1 MAVNVLTASATL
13 SSGSNWVRAEASSFL
28 TSYGSKTDL
37 TATPATQA
45 VTFANAGNQVGIF
58 LMLGESSTN
67 GSTTLTISLQENTG
81 SWTTRTTNNF
91 TIDTSTDLDGT
102 SGRYF
107 ALTTYAVDTTA
118 GKWRYA
124 VSANV
129 NSRIAWHSS
138 SGPVY
143 IYAAVLD
150 VSTAKPSSG
159 DTVVLAQNTTLT
171 QDENANFSLI
181 VYGHGSTYT
190 TGGSGAKTLTLT
202 SAYPMLVSSTASFTI
217 GSSGSA
223 VAVANRFTLSLTDNT
238 ANGFLYQSPYAPS
251 SIGFKLNL
259 WGAEDSY
266 IAETIPTAASSG
278 QAVIATTRDL
288 SAIWSI
294 GDTVHL
300 YGKRNKATDATTYTI
315 SNITASSITLNT
327 NLNYNLYA
335 GSRVVNENRK
345 NNLGIWVLST
355 TTSYYR
361 FFGYF
366 PDCQMG
372 ECNVVGVYMENT
384 GIVNFAPSS
393 NATTTTIRSVLQ
405 KNTTIY
411 PPFIAHLRTGGYATP
426 PNLTLQNCHRIQIA
440 QGGYSQVQAFHFGAA
455 NGLTI
460 DNVTAKN
467 CHYDGWNCTAY
478 IDGTNVTINDAV
490 FCHADRSTFSYGT
503 NNILLLTNVINISI
517 SNSLFAD
524 AYASLIANGVSAFT
538 MTNTKLENATAYN
551 LYVYGSLNGTITG
564 GSIGGTDAAAI
575 VDLYARTGT
584 YDQLL
589 IDNCDIGSA
598 PSNVTNT
605 IAGSYFKY
613 NLYDKT
619 ANDHRSWWTYGAI
632 VSTGDGLTDTTVHT
646 SGTGKFALRFE
657 PTSSTS
663 NLEWEF
669 DVPTGNIQSKTMTVG
684 VWCKI
689 NSATYYAG
697 THQLPRLTIDYDNGN
712 TAYHQAGETTD
723 WQLLFVTF
731 TPTTT
736 YGQITVT
743 LSGRTDATTT
753 NAYIYFDDFTVAY
766 PPSVALDLGGMD
778 NWANALPVTPPIAL
792 PISAGTVAQN
802 VWQQLTTTSW
812 GTDSMGEKLK
822 TVDDKADIADAVWD
836 EQTSDHTVAG
846 STGKAVSDGSKKIVV
861 IDGGEVPIYES

>member
-1 MAVNVLTASATL
+1 MAVSVLTASATL

-58 LMLGESSTN
+58 LMLGKSSTN

-91 TIDTSTDLDGT
+91 TIDTSTDLDGA

-217 GSSGSA
+217 GSSESA

-238 ANGFLYQSPYAPS
+238 AGGYLYQSPYASS

-327 NLNYNLYA
+327 DLNYNLYA

-366 PDCQMG
+366 PDSQMG
-372 ECNVVGVYMENT
+372 ECNVVGVYLENT
-384 GIVNFAPSS
+384 GIVNCMTSS

-405 KNTTIY
+405 KNTSVY
-411 PPFIAHLRTGGYATP
+411 PPFICHYRTLGYTTP

-440 QGGYSQVQAFHFGAA
+440 RGGHHAYQAFHFGAA

-467 CHYDGWNCTAY
+467 CSYDGWNCTAY
-478 IDGTNVTINDAV
+478 IDGTNITINDAV
-490 FCHADRSTFSYGT
+490 FCHAGGGTFSYGT

-524 AYASLIANGVSAFT
+524 AYACIIANGVSALT
-538 MTNTKLENATAYN
+538 LSNTKLENATGYN
-551 LYVYGSLNGTITG
+551 LYAYGSVNGTITG

-646 SGTGKFALRFE
+646 SGTGRFAIRLE
-657 PTSSTS
+657 PLSST
-663 NLEWEF
+663 NRLEW
-669 DVPTGNIQSKTMTVG
+669 VWTPQPTGNIQNKDASVS
-684 VWCKI
+684 VWVKI

-697 THQLPRLTIDYDNGN
+697 THQLPRLTVNYDNG
-712 TAYHQAGETTD
+712 TIAYDQASETTD
-723 WQLLFVTF
+723 WQKLIVPF
-731 TPTTT
+731 TPATT

-743 LSGRTDATTT
+743 CSAMTDATGSD
-753 NAYIYFDDFTVAY
+753 AYVYFDDAQYSHPAGSTIDTG
-766 PPSVALDLGGMD
+766 SLD
-778 NWANALPVTPPIAL
+778 NWANALPITPLIAI
-792 PISAGTVAQN
+792 PFSSKTVASD
-802 VWQQLTTTSW
+802 VWEELSSAHTTDGTMGKDKQKTIKYIVDGEIPLT
-812 GTDSMGEKLK
+812 
-822 TVDDKADIADAVWD
+822 
-836 EQTSDHTVAG
+836 
-846 STGKAVSDGSKKIVV
+846 
-861 IDGGEVPIYES
+861 